1 MKSVLDFVLK
11 KLNITDSRRTDIPLQ
26 TVRGI
31 NIWKE
36 YRLEEEGIESVQ
48 NLATA
53 DLLELAVHTHFN
65 IRTLIDWIDQSIM
78 LSRFTEDQI
87 KTMSSLSISISAI
100 ELAASSPEYR
110 RTSDI
115 SNALADLL
123 KIDKTL
129 MENSLNGLYE
139 DTYVRQLWSQ
149 WQSGKSSLPK

>member
-1 MKSVLDFVLK
+1 M
-11 KLNITDSRRTDIPLQ
+11 
-26 TVRGI
+26 
-31 NIWKE
+31 
-36 YRLEEEGIESVQ
+36 EEEGIESVQ